1 MVVEKDAELNSW
13 KENELKI
20 NSHKKTLETELLS
33 VRDELSGVK
42 QQLKKLTQEKETLLK
57 QTKTMKDVIKSLK
70 EEIKKKSEPNSLL
83 RNPNDGVSQSVVLAT
98 PKRKESLSTPSLST
112 EHKQIERTSTIQ
124 KTPSCTP
131 TKRST
136 GAPNDQTPPII
147 ENTTIKHTMRPPNF
161 EVMHKK
167 RKVPL
172 DLFMDSDSSEHSDI
186 LTPPSTENKII
197 KGAMKPPSGVV
208 MHRKKKVLLDLDIH
222 SDSSE
227 HSDIL
232 SMIPEAE
239 MFKTLYKGNSQA
251 AFLFEKTEQEFNS
264 PAKLKSCG
272 SGLKQATIKK
282 MREAGWASIT
292 KDSRKKRMKAAEK
305 LF

>member
-161 EVMHKK
+161 E
-167 RKVPL
+167 
-172 DLFMDSDSSEHSDI
+172 
-186 LTPPSTENKII
+186 TPPSTENKII

>member
-186 LTPPSTENKII
+186 L
-197 KGAMKPPSGVV
+197 
-208 MHRKKKVLLDLDIH
+208 
-222 SDSSE
+222 
-227 HSDIL
+227 